1 MRDLKDAVQRKCI
14 SLILSLHNVLGE
26 VQGHSETIVRLGC
39 NLWSASNL
47 YWAYSGLKIKTTYPY
62 IIIEAHIYNYASVTK
77 TEIYASNS
85 ANACKIVDTSL
96 VNNGNSSFSLWATP
110 NSDPEGYYTFW
121 INMYYHWTG
130 SLLIYLLANSM
141 ESEVE
146 FVGADSQDS
155 GAIKVYQR

>member
-1 MRDLKDAVQRKCI
+1 MKNLLGVQD
-14 SLILSLHNVLGE
+14 
-26 VQGHSETIVRLGC
+26 HSETIVRLGC
-39 NLWSASNL
+39 NLWSASILN
-47 YWAYSGLKIKTTYPY
+47 WAYSGLKIKTTYPY

-96 VNNGNSSFSLWATP
+96 VNNGNPSFSLWATP

-146 FVGADSQDS
+146 SVRADTQDS